1 MIQNMMMRMIVI
13 GISSVAAGV
22 AVSTFK
28 HYYQKYADI
37 DDLKNIGIQ
46 DVAVVSETIEVE
58 Q

>member
-1 MIQNMMMRMIVI
+1 MKMIVI

>member
-1 MIQNMMMRMIVI
+1 MIQNIMMKMIVI